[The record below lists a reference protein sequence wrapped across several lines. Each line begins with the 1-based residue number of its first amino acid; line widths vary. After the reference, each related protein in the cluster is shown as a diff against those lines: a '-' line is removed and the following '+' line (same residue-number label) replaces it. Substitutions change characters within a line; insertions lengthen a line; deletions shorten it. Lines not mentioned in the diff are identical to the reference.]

1 MAASGQSE
9 QATLGASA
17 AIWSK
22 CSPAPFERC
31 FEIFLFHGPRTVV
44 SRTLLDYFDF
54 CVGQIRQ
61 HISGLVTDVLGA
73 QVTGHMVVHSAGAG
87 LEILVKL
94 SVRRQFREKFHRVHG
109 LGATFLASSVPS
121 PNISRRPSCKQG
133 KTVLPV
139 FYCEVG
145 IASDSMRK
153 KRNSASKPRELL

>member
-54 CVGQIRQ
+54 CVGQIRP
-61 HISGLVTDVLGA
+61 HVSGLVTDVLGA
-73 QVTGHMVVHSAGAG
+73 QVTGYVVVHSAGAG
-87 LEILVKL
+87 LKFLL
-94 SVRRQFREKFHRVHG
+94 SFPSDASLARNSIGSMVWEP
-109 LGATFLASSVPS
+109 TFLASSVPS
-121 PNISRRPSCKQG
+121 SRRYSTRIIWEQVELVATG
-133 KTVLPV
+133 AIFLH
-139 FYCEVG
+139 F
-145 IASDSMRK
+145 
-153 KRNSASKPRELL
+153 NSRSYIM